1 MTVKLISILRVII
14 GLVFVVSGFGKLIDI
29 NEFANIVRSYG
40 FFPNFLVFSYSI
52 SLSLFEILLGM
63 MFLLKMWV
71 RFVSVALLLFSI
83 LFFFALIY
91 GFYYLGLDECGCFG
105 SILSISD
112 RFANLL
118 KSVILIVSIS
128 LYILIERLY
137 SFKFFFKFLVFVL
150 LFSSLLILAFA
161 YGGHVDYGEIDLS
174 FLGGQ
179 IDNDSYYLLIIFSPL
194 DCHSCLSSMVP
205 VWNEIDS
212 VYRDVKVLGIA
223 YSKDERLVN
232 YVLDIYRFKFE
243 VRRFDNVPIDF
254 MVTPVEILVDGF
266 GKVYYRVE
274 GVKPTKVHVRQ
285 LITAINKISKQ
296 KEGGKT

>member
-1 MTVKLISILRVII
+1 M
-14 GLVFVVSGFGKLIDI
+14 
-29 NEFANIVRSYG
+29 E
-40 FFPNFLVFSYSI
+40 
-52 SLSLFEILLGM
+52 
-63 MFLLKMWV
+63 
-71 RFVSVALLLFSI
+71 
-83 LFFFALIY
+83 
-91 GFYYLGLDECGCFG
+91 
-105 SILSISD
+105 
-112 RFANLL
+112 
-118 KSVILIVSIS
+118 
-128 LYILIERLY
+128 
-137 SFKFFFKFLVFVL
+137 
-150 LFSSLLILAFA
+150 
-161 YGGHVDYGEIDLS
+161 
-174 FLGGQ
+174 
-179 IDNDSYYLLIIFSPL
+179 
-194 DCHSCLSSMVP
+194 
-205 VWNEIDS
+205 EIDS